1 MLVRHLFVPSVCLQ
15 GGRMA
20 TYVLWPENRM
30 IAVRITKPECFAVE
44 EIFNAVRE
52 PGTGED
58 ELVFSRF
65 GMNGYLGVAFKI
77 PVLDTVPETVQLTY
91 AVEAED
97 GLSELHTKRVNLIGS
112 PVHGRRLTGGAPGSA
127 LPVTGSPWIHDERDL
142 VSAAVE
148 RIYRTMGVIDAELR
162 EEFRIEGRQMTI
174 SRSEQIQR
182 YDMVLIPEKT
192 YSLPKT
198 VKYMHVAPLRVAITR
213 LPGLVPV
220 PDAIM
225 MADGAYK
232 VNLNHL
238 IPGERYLFSLEYALD
253 DPEFLD
259 IMMERSYCSALS
271 TGPDDT
277 LRVYEFSAQLKY
289 PDLLKHD
296 DLSLVFRDI
305 EARVDIDIR
314 RDIPARPHPR
324 SCERTIARDLQEFCA
339 DPRFRRS
346 IEVTGDFA
354 YVDCWWS
361 STEDGSAGPLPEFVH
376 VVLQTALSPG
386 KPAVSGALLYK
397 CRDFRSEIEK
407 VVGGD
412 LARDDGRQ
420 ARP

>member
-1 MLVRHLFVPSVCLQ
+1 
-15 GGRMA
+15 MA
-20 TYVLWPENRM
+20 TYVLWPEDRK
-30 IAVRITKPECFAVE
+30 IAVRITKPKCFAVE

-52 PGTGED
+52 SGTGED

-65 GMNGYLGVAFKI
+65 GMNGYLGVVFKTL
-77 PVLDTVPETVQLTY
+77 VLDTVPETVQLTY
-91 AVEAED
+91 TVKAED
-97 GLSELHTKRVNLIGS
+97 GLREVHTKRVSLIGS
-112 PVHGRRLTGGAPGSA
+112 PVHGRRLTRGAPGQA
-127 LPVTGSPWIHDERDL
+127 LSITGSPRVHGERDL
-142 VSAAVE
+142 VSAEIE
-148 RIYRTMGVIDAELR
+148 RIHRTVDVIDAELQ

-174 SRSEQIQR
+174 SCSERIQR

-198 VKYMHVAPLRVAITR
+198 VKYMHVAPLRVAIAR
-213 LPGLVPV
+213 LPGLVPA
-220 PDAIM
+220 PDAIV

-232 VNLNHL
+232 IKLNHL
-238 IPGERYLFSLEYALD
+238 APGERYLFSLEYALD

-259 IMMERSYCSALS
+259 LMMERSYCNTLFP
-271 TGPDDT
+271 GPDDA

-305 EARVDIDIR
+305 EARVDIDVR
-314 RDIPARPHPR
+314 RDIPARPHLQ

-354 YVDCWWS
+354 YIDCWWS
-361 STEDGSAGPLPEFVH
+361 LTEDGSTDPLPEFVH
-376 VVLQTALSPG
+376 VVLQTDLSPG
-386 KPAVSGALLYK
+386 KPAVSGALSYK

-412 LARDDGRQ
+412 PTELARDDRGQ

>member
-97 GLSELHTKRVNLIGS
+97 GLSEVHTKRVSLIGS
-112 PVHGRRLTGGAPGSA
+112 PVHGRGAPGQALSDTGGAP
-127 LPVTGSPWIHDERDL
+127 VREERDL

-220 PDAIM
+220 PDAIV

-259 IMMERSYCSALS
+259 IMMERSYCNTLFP
-271 TGPDDT
+271 GPDDT

-314 RDIPARPHPR
+314 QDIPARPHPR